1 MKQQNNSTTKQQRK
15 SLMLKDLVLIGI
27 FDVIYLVIIMAC
39 DCMGIVPILY
49 LVYPTI
55 AAIIAGPLVLLLMAK
70 EQKAFAFAIFGIIP
84 PALTFLL
91 GNTYVVLVIVIITTL
106 LAEVLRKIG
115 NYSSFTWNTL
125 AYAVHSLWMPGVL
138 SQMIF
143 MRERFLELCEPMGD
157 AYIAQLVQLLTWQSM
172 ILVAI
177 GAIVGAIIGAL
188 IGKKLLKKH
197 FVKAGIVA

>member
-1 MKQQNNSTTKQQRK
+1 MKRQNTTSNQQRK

-27 FDVIYLVIIMAC
+27 FDVLYLVITMAC
-39 DCMGIVPILY
+39 GCMGIVPIMY
-49 LVYPTI
+49 LIYPTI
-55 AAIIAGPLVLLLMAK
+55 AAIIAGPLVLLFMAK

-84 PALTFLL
+84 PALMFLL
-91 GNTYVVLVIVIITTL
+91 GCTYVVLVIGIITTL

-143 MRERFLELCEPMGD
+143 MRERFLELCQPMGD
-157 AYIAQLVQLLTWQSM
+157 AYIAQLVQILTWQSM

-177 GAIVGAIIGAL
+177 GAMVGAMIGAL

>member
-1 MKQQNNSTTKQQRK
+1 MKQQNATSNQRS

-49 LVYPTI
+49 LIYPTI
-55 AAIIAGPLVLLLMAK
+55 AAIIAGPLVLLFMAK
-70 EQKAFAFAIFGIIP
+70 EQKAFAFLIFGFIP

-125 AYAVHSLWMPGVL
+125 AYAVYSLWVPGVL

-143 MRERFLELCEPMGD
+143 VRERFLEMCKIMGD
-157 AYIAQLVQLLTWQSM
+157 DYIAVLVNLLTWQNM

-177 GAIVGAIIGAL
+177 GAFVGAVIGAL

-197 FVKAGIVA
+197 FIKAGIAA

>member
-1 MKQQNNSTTKQQRK
+1 MKQQNTTSNQQHK

-27 FDVIYLVIIMAC
+27 FDVLYLVITMAC
-39 DCMGIVPILY
+39 GCMGIVPIMY
-49 LVYPTI
+49 LIYPTI
-55 AAIIAGPLVLLLMAK
+55 AAIIAGPLVLLFMAK

-84 PALTFLL
+84 PALMFLL
-91 GNTYVVLVIVIITTL
+91 GCTYVVLVIGIITTL
-106 LAEVLRKIG
+106 LAEVL
-115 NYSSFTWNTL
+115 
-125 AYAVHSLWMPGVL
+125 HSLWMPGVL

-143 MRERFLELCEPMGD
+143 MRERFLELCQPMGD
-157 AYIAQLVQLLTWQSM
+157 AYIAQLVQILTWQSM

-177 GAIVGAIIGAL
+177 GAMVGAIIGAL

>member
-1 MKQQNNSTTKQQRK
+1 
-15 SLMLKDLVLIGI
+15 MLKDLVLIGI

-49 LVYPTI
+49 LIYPII
-55 AAIIAGPLVLLLMAK
+55 AAIIAGPLVLLFMAK

-84 PALTFLL
+84 PALMFLL
-91 GNTYVVLVIVIITTL
+91 GCTYVVLVIGIITTL

-143 MRERFLELCEPMGD
+143 MRERFLELCQPMGD
-157 AYIAQLVQLLTWQSM
+157 AYIAQLVQILTWQSM

-177 GAIVGAIIGAL
+177 GAMVGAMIGAL

>member
-1 MKQQNNSTTKQQRK
+1 MKQQNATSNQRS

-27 FDVIYLVIIMAC
+27 FDVIYLSMISAC
-39 DCMGIVPILY
+39 ACMGIVPIMFLIF
-49 LVYPTI
+49 PTI
-55 AAIIAGPLVLLLMAK
+55 AAIITGPLVLLFMAK

-84 PALTFLL
+84 PALMFLL
-91 GNTYVVLVIVIITTL
+91 GCTYVVLVIGIITTL

-143 MRERFLELCEPMGD
+143 MRERFLELCQPMGD
-157 AYIAQLVQLLTWQSM
+157 AYIAQLVQILTWQSM

-177 GAIVGAIIGAL
+177 GAMVGAIIGAL

>member
-1 MKQQNNSTTKQQRK
+1 MKRQNTTSNQQRK

-49 LVYPTI
+49 LIYPTI
-55 AAIIAGPLVLLLMAK
+55 AAIIAGPLVLLFMAK

-84 PALTFLL
+84 PALTFFL

-125 AYAVHSLWMPGVL
+125 AYAVYSLWIPGVL

-143 MRERFLELCEPMGD
+143 VRERFIEMCKIMGD
-157 AYIAQLVQLLTWQSM
+157 DYIAILVNLLTWQNM
-172 ILVAI
+172 IFVAI
-177 GAIVGAIIGAL
+177 GAFIGAIIGAL

-197 FVKAGIVA
+197 FIKAGIIA